1 MGESVYEDF
10 KTSSF
15 LGWAEDCKSNGVEM
29 EGGILEVPR
38 VILEGKSKLTLE
50 IVDLGQR
57 FGCTATACINFKET
71 ATHCT
76 QLLCHGGTRATK
88 LMS

>member
-1 MGESVYEDF
+1 
-10 KTSSF
+10 
-15 LGWAEDCKSNGVEM
+15 M
-29 EGGILEVPR
+29 EGGILAAPR
-38 VILEGKSKLTLE
+38 LILEGKSKLTLE

-57 FGCTATACINFKET
+57 FWMHGYSMHQCKET

-76 QLLCHGGTRATK
+76 QLLFHGGRRATK

>member
-1 MGESVYEDF
+1 
-10 KTSSF
+10 
-15 LGWAEDCKSNGVEM
+15 M
-29 EGGILEVPR
+29 EGGILEAPR
-38 VILEGKSKLTLE
+38 VILEGKSKSKLMLE

-57 FGCTATACINFKET
+57 FRMHGYSMHQFIKET